1 MVALQPF
8 WAGIRIEIVISL
20 TGQWMKFRKFLL
32 RIADI
37 YRFILRVIKDF
48 FVPPYEWKEILRQ
61 CYEVGNR
68 SLFLIG
74 FTAFIAGVVFTRQS
88 RPSLSSF
95 GAESW
100 LPSLVSQAVV
110 RSLGPLITGLICAGK
125 LGSNIGAELGSM
137 QVSEQIDAMEVS
149 GTRPFSYL
157 VVSRITA
164 TTLMLPVLVIF
175 TDIIALFGSFLTVN
189 FLNKSSFQLY
199 FHEVSTSVTYLDIF
213 SSLIK
218 SAFFGFAIGVVG
230 SYAGYHSE
238 KGTTGVGKA
247 ANTAVVVSMILIFVI
262 DLISLQFINL
272 FRS

>member
-1 MVALQPF
+1 M
-8 WAGIRIEIVISL
+8 R
-20 TGQWMKFRKFLL
+20 FRNFLL
-32 RIADI
+32 RVANIS
-37 YRFILRVIKDF
+37 RFTARFFKDSF
-48 FVPPYEWKEILRQ
+48 TPPYEWREVIRQ

-68 SLFLIG
+68 SLLLIG

-88 RPSLSSF
+88 RPSLASF

-100 LPSLVSQAVV
+100 LPSLVAQAVV

-149 GTRPFSYL
+149 GTRPFSFL

-164 TTLMLPVLVIF
+164 TTLMLPLLVIYA
-175 TDIIALFGSFLTVN
+175 DVIALLGSFLMVN
-189 FLNKSSFQLY
+189 VFNKTSFQLY
-199 FHEVSTSVTYLDIF
+199 FYEVSVNVTYLDVF
-213 SSLIK
+213 SSLVK
-218 SAFFGFAIGVVG
+218 SAFFGFAIGLVG

-247 ANTAVVVSMILIFVI
+247 ANSAVVISMILIFVI

-272 FRS
+272 FRA

>member
-1 MVALQPF
+1 MN
-8 WAGIRIEIVISL
+8 
-20 TGQWMKFRKFLL
+20 FRNFLV
-32 RIADI
+32 RVADI
-37 YRFILRVIKDF
+37 YRFIIKVIRNF
-48 FVPPYEWKEILRQ
+48 FLPPYEGKEIIRQ
-61 CYEVGNR
+61 CYSVGNR
-68 SLFLIG
+68 SLFLIT
-74 FTAFIAGVVFTRQS
+74 FTAFIAGVVFTKQS
-88 RPSLSSF
+88 RPSLASF

-157 VVSRITA
+157 VVTRVTA
-164 TTLMLPVLVIF
+164 TTLMLPILVMYA
-175 TDIIALFGSFLTVN
+175 DVVALMGSFIMVN
-189 FLNKSSFQLY
+189 VFNSSSFALY
-199 FHEVSTSVTYLDIF
+199 FNEVATSVTYVDVF

-218 SAFFGFAIGVVG
+218 SAFFGFAIGLVG
-230 SYAGYHSE
+230 SYSGYNSE

-262 DLISLQFINL
+262 DLVSLQFINL
-272 FRS
+272 FR

>member
-1 MVALQPF
+1 MERLHSF
-8 WAGIRIEIVISL
+8 LIRV
-20 TGQWMKFRKFLL
+20 
-32 RIADI
+32 ADI
-37 YRFILRVIKDF
+37 YRFIAQVIKHF
-48 FVPPYEWKEILRQ
+48 FLPPYEVKEILRQ
-61 CYEVGNR
+61 CFSVGNR
-68 SLFLIG
+68 SLFLIT
-74 FTAFIAGVVFTRQS
+74 FTAFIAGIVFTKQS

-157 VVSRITA
+157 VVTRVTA
-164 TTLMLPVLVIF
+164 TTLMLPILVMYA
-175 TDIIALFGSFLTVN
+175 DVVALLGSFITVN
-189 FLNKSSFQLY
+189 FFNSSSFVLY
-199 FHEVSTSVTYLDIF
+199 FNEVATNVTYLDIF

-218 SAFFGFAIGVVG
+218 SAFFGFAIGLVG
-230 SYAGYHSE
+230 SYAGYHSD

-262 DLISLQFINL
+262 DLVSLQFINM
-272 FRS
+272 FR

>member
-1 MVALQPF
+1 
-8 WAGIRIEIVISL
+8 
-20 TGQWMKFRKFLL
+20 MKFKRFLQNV
-32 RIADI
+32 AEI
-37 YRFILRVIKDF
+37 YRFVIEVVKHF
-48 FVPPYEWKEILRQ
+48 FLPPYETREILRQ
-61 CYEVGNR
+61 CFVVGYR
-68 SLFLIG
+68 SLFLIT

-88 RPSLSSF
+88 RPSLASF

-149 GTRPFSYL
+149 GTRPFSFL
-157 VVSRITA
+157 VVSRVTA
-164 TTLMLPVLVIF
+164 TTLMLPFLVLYADTV
-175 TDIIALFGSFLTVN
+175 ALLGSFMMVN
-189 FLNKSSFQLY
+189 FFNASSFALY
-199 FHEVSTSVTYLDIF
+199 FNEVATNVTYVDVF

-218 SAFFGFAIGVVG
+218 SAFFGFAIGIVG

-247 ANTAVVVSMILIFVI
+247 ANAAVVISMIMIFVI
-262 DLISLQFINL
+262 DLVSLQFTNL
-272 FRS
+272 FR

>member
-1 MVALQPF
+1 
-8 WAGIRIEIVISL
+8 
-20 TGQWMKFRKFLL
+20 MKFRKFLL

-37 YRFILRVIKDF
+37 YRFILKVIKDF
-48 FVPPYEWKEILRQ
+48 FMPPYEWKEILRQ
-61 CYEVGNR
+61 CFEVGNR

-149 GTRPFSYL
+149 GTRPFSFL
-157 VVSRITA
+157 VVSRVTA

-175 TDIIALFGSFLTVN
+175 SDIIALFGSFLTVN
-189 FLNKSSFQLY
+189 FLNKSSFQLFFY
-199 FHEVSTSVTYLDIF
+199 EVSTSVTYLDIF

>member
-1 MVALQPF
+1 MKLRNFLQNVAD
-8 WAGIRIEIVISL
+8 V
-20 TGQWMKFRKFLL
+20 
-32 RIADI
+32 
-37 YRFILRVIKDF
+37 YRFVIEVIKHF
-48 FVPPYEWKEILRQ
+48 FLPPYETREVLRQ
-61 CYEVGNR
+61 CFIMGNR
-68 SLFLIG
+68 SLFLIT
-74 FTAFIAGVVFTRQS
+74 FTAFIAGIVFTRQS
-88 RPSLSSF
+88 RPSLASF

-157 VVSRITA
+157 VVSRVTA
-164 TTLMLPVLVIF
+164 TTLMLPFLVLYADTV
-175 TDIIALFGSFLTVN
+175 ALLGSFMTVN
-189 FLNKSSFQLY
+189 FFNASSFAL
-199 FHEVSTSVTYLDIF
+199 FFNEVATNVTYLDVF

-247 ANTAVVVSMILIFVI
+247 ANTGVVISMIMIFVI
-262 DLISLQFINL
+262 DLVSLQFTNL
-272 FRS
+272 FR